1 MMNPDP
7 QTGGLF
13 GFLNRMRKT
22 NPTTGLTPFQ
32 NFAQALDPLILPS
45 MRGGEAI
52 RAQGQQ
58 RVAEGTKNRTILE
71 LEKMAANNPMAAQL
85 LAAVRAG
92 AMQPADAFKQLIT
105 TQYDTSGSI
114 IRATER
120 FPNGA
125 YYVVTDA
132 GRKVYNPEGKLVT
145 GEEAAKVLLEAQES
159 QNLLQAQGVGLSE
172 AQKLQSKYV
181 NEAFA
186 KSEQLTGSIANI
198 DTAIAAIDDGAQ
210 RNVFLNMLPDITEQS
225 ATLTSALR
233 RMGLDVVSSVTFGA
247 LSQSELNIA
256 MATAY
261 PPNASTPELRKFLV
275 DRKNA
280 LQKLRAYTEEA
291 AMFLQ
296 NPNNTRADWMQIVQ
310 QRRNQRE
317 ASVGGN
323 PYLNMDLTQLNE
335 IFQNR
340 ASLNEAQRQQL
351 IEALK
356 QKQRQ

>member
-13 GFLNRMRKT
+13 SFLNRMRRP
-22 NPTTGLTPFQ
+22 NQTTGLNPIQ

-58 RVAEGTKNRTILE
+58 RVAEDTKNKTILE

-85 LAAVRAG
+85 LAAVRSG
-92 AMQPADAFKQLIT
+92 AMTPADAYKQLIT

-132 GRKVYNPEGKLVT
+132 GRKVYNPQGQLVT

-172 AQKLQSKYV
+172 AQKMQAKYV
-181 NEAFA
+181 NEAFE

-198 DTAIAAIDDGAQ
+198 DTAIGAIDAGAE
-210 RNVFLNMLPDITEQS
+210 RNIILNALPDVTEQS

-261 PPNASTPELRKFLV
+261 PPNATTEELREFLV
-275 DRKNA
+275 KRKSA
-280 LQKLRAYTEEA
+280 LQKLRKYTEEA

-296 NPNNTRADWMQIVQ
+296 NTNNTRADWMQIVQ
-310 QRRNQRE
+310 QRRNQAE
-317 ASVGGN
+317 ASIGGN
-323 PYLNMDLTQLNE
+323 PYLDMDLAALNE
-335 IFQNR
+335 AFNNR
-340 ASLNEAQRQQL
+340 ASLNEAQRAQL
-351 IEALK
+351 IEALR
-356 QKQRQ
+356 QRR

>member
-13 GFLNRMRKT
+13 SFLNRMRRP
-22 NPTTGLTPFQ
+22 NQTTGLNPIQ

-58 RVAEGTKNRTILE
+58 RVAEGNKNRTILE
-71 LEKMAANNPMAAQL
+71 LEKMAANNPMAKQL

-105 TQYDTSGSI
+105 TQYDTSGNI

-132 GRKVYNPEGKLVT
+132 GRKVYNPQGKLVT
-145 GEEAAKVLLEAQES
+145 GEEAAQTLLEAQES
-159 QNLLQAQGVGLSE
+159 QNLLQAQGVGLSG

-210 RNVFLNMLPDITEQS
+210 RNVFLNLLPDITEQS

-247 LSQSELNIA
+247 LSQS
-256 MATAY
+256 
-261 PPNASTPELRKFLV
+261 
-275 DRKNA
+275 
-280 LQKLRAYTEEA
+280 
-291 AMFLQ
+291 
-296 NPNNTRADWMQIVQ
+296 
-310 QRRNQRE
+310 
-317 ASVGGN
+317 
-323 PYLNMDLTQLNE
+323 
-335 IFQNR
+335 
-340 ASLNEAQRQQL
+340 
-351 IEALK
+351 
-356 QKQRQ
+356 

>member
-13 GFLNRMRKT
+13 SFLNRMRRP
-22 NPTTGLTPFQ
+22 NQTTGLSPIQ

-58 RVAEGTKNRTILE
+58 RVAEGNKNRTILE
-71 LEKMAANNPMAAQL
+71 LEKMAANNPMAKQL

-132 GRKVYNPEGKLVT
+132 GRKVYNPQGQLVT
-145 GEEAAKVLLEAQES
+145 GEAAAKTLLEAQES
-159 QNLLQAQGVGLSE
+159 QNLLQAQGVGLSQ
-172 AQKLQSKYV
+172 AQKFQAETVK
-181 NEAFA
+181 NAFE
-186 KSEQLTGSIANI
+186 KSDQMTTSIASI
-198 DTAIAAIDDGAQ
+198 DEAIRSIDAGAP
-210 RNVFLNMLPDITEQS
+210 RGVFFNLLPNITEQS
-225 ATLTSALR
+225 ASLDRALKQ
-233 RMGLDVVSSVTFGA
+233 MGLDVVGSVTFGA
-247 LSQSELNIA
+247 LSASELQVA

-261 PPNASTPELRKFLV
+261 PENAPAPELRKFLV
-275 DRKNA
+275 RRKEA

-291 AMFLQ
+291 AMFLS
-296 NPNNTRADWMQIVQ
+296 NPNNTASDWRELVIE
-310 QRRNQRE
+310 RRNQKE

-323 PYLNMDLTQLNE
+323 PYLDMDLTALNE
-335 IFQNR
+335 AFNNR
-340 ASLNEAQRQQL
+340 ASLNEAQRAQL

>member
-1 MMNPDP
+1 MNPDP
-7 QTGGLF
+7 QQSGLF
-13 GFLNRMRKT
+13 GFFQRMRR
-22 NPTTGLTPFQ
+22 PDDQTGLSPFQ
-32 NFAQALDPLILPS
+32 RFGAALDPLIMPE
-45 MRGGEAI
+45 MRA
-52 RAQGQQ
+52 GQQ
-58 RVAEGTKNRTILE
+58 IREQGAQRLAQANKNRTILE
-71 LEKMAANNPMAAQL
+71 LEKMAANNPMAKQL

-105 TQYDTSGSI
+105 TQYDTSGNI

-132 GRKVYNPEGKLVT
+132 GRKVYNPQGKLVT
-145 GEEAAKVLLEAQES
+145 GEEAAQTLLEAQES

-186 KSEQLTGSIANI
+186 KSEQLT
-198 DTAIAAIDDGAQ
+198 AIDDGAQ
-210 RNVFLNMLPDITEQS
+210 RNVFLNLLPDITEQS

-335 IFQNR
+335 IFRNR